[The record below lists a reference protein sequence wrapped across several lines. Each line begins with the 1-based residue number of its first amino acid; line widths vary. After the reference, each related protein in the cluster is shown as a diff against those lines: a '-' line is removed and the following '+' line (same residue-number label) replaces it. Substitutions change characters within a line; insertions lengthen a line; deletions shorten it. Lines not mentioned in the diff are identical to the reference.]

1 MPARSA
7 LHASRRATSASR
19 RLQGGGGS
27 VQRQGSAGLTCACA
41 AMHAWSLQVM
51 RRYHIT
57 NRDDYKLYNRL
68 CGQVRSTLCT
78 RTLKL
83 GPQGL
88 ALSCQD

>member
-1 MPARSA
+1 
-7 LHASRRATSASR
+7 
-19 RLQGGGGS
+19 
-27 VQRQGSAGLTCACA
+27 
-41 AMHAWSLQVM
+41 MHAWSLQVM